1 MRTLAFALVVLAV
14 PTLGFAQSQPDA
26 PRQVG
31 ISYLNALT
39 GKGDDSARALLLGG
53 VTMDASIV
61 SLENWQIVSE
71 DPVRKETGDL
81 GDAEK
86 KMSQLDAAGRKAL
99 AKIVGQG
106 TMGEDL
112 TTVSISKDDA
122 QKLLGPTHAR
132 AIAFKKSHPV
142 LAYIARVD
150 HEVYWHPKNPIRP
163 LLKKLGKHGRYTLEV
178 HRYVI
183 ETKEGP
189 RQVPRRWPLRVLRI
203 KVGGFDTGWKILPA
217 SDWSVD

>member
-1 MRTLAFALVVLAV
+1 MRKLALAAVLLALPSLAFA
-14 PTLGFAQSQPDA
+14 QSDE

-31 ISYLNALT
+31 IAYLNALT

-53 VTMDASIV
+53 VTMDASLA
-61 SLENWQIVSE
+61 SLENWRIVSE

-81 GDAEK
+81 ADAEK
-86 KMSQLDAAGRKAL
+86 RMAQLDAAGRKAL
-99 AKIVGQG
+99 AAIIGRGTVGA
-106 TMGEDL
+106 DL
-112 TTVSISKDDA
+112 TTVDISKDDA
-122 QKLLGPTHAR
+122 AKLLGPTRAR

-150 HEVYWHPKNPIRP
+150 HPVYWHPKNPIRP
-163 LLKKLGKHGRYTLEV
+163 LLHKLGRHGTYSLEV

-189 RQVPRRWPLRVLRI
+189 NQDPRRWPLRVLRL
-203 KVGGFDTGWKILPA
+203 KVGSFDTGWKILPA

>member
-1 MRTLAFALVVLAV
+1 MKKLAFALVVLAV
-14 PTLGFAQSQPDA
+14 PTLAFAQQSDE

-53 VTMDASIV
+53 VTMDASLA
-61 SLENWQIVSE
+61 SLENWRIVSE
-71 DPVRKETGDL
+71 DPVRKESGDL
-81 GDAEK
+81 ADAEK
-86 KMSQLDAAGRKAL
+86 KMAQLDAAGRKAL
-99 AKIVGQG
+99 AEIVGRG
-106 TMGEDL
+106 TLGADL

-122 QKLLGPTHAR
+122 QKLLGPTRSR
-132 AIAFKKSHPV
+132 AVAFKKSHPV
-142 LAYIARVD
+142 LAYVARVD

-163 LLKKLGKHGRYTLEV
+163 LLQKLGKKGHYSLEV

-189 RQVPRRWPLRVLRI
+189 RQEPRRWPLRVVRL
-203 KVGGFDTGWKILPA
+203 KVGGYDTGWKILPA